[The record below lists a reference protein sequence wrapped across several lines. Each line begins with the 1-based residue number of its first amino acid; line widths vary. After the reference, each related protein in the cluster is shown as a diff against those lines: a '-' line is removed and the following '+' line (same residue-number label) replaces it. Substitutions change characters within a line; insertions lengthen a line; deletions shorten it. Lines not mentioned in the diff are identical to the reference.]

1 MRRILNLRSSVSG
14 DASSSR
20 AVAAVL
26 LERLQEANA
35 SEEVSVVVRDLNLNP
50 VPHLSSETLASFF
63 SGQPSAGSAL
73 SDALIAEII
82 QADIWVVEAPMYNW
96 GIPSTLKA
104 WIDHIVLAKKTLA
117 YTSEGPKGLLPE
129 GKIVYVVSARGGV
142 YQDTPLATHDFI
154 SQYLQIVFQ
163 SIGVQD
169 VRLVAVEG
177 TNMQTIGVEAAR
189 AKAIASLSALV

>member
-20 AVAAVL
+20 TVAAVL

-50 VPHLSSETLASFF
+50 VPHLSGETLASLF
-63 SGQPSAGSAL
+63 GGEPSQGGAL
-73 SDALIAEII
+73 SDTLIDEIM
-82 QADIWVVEAPMYNW
+82 QADIWVIEAPMYNL
-96 GIPSTLKA
+96 GIPSSLKA
-104 WIDHIVLAKKTLA
+104 WIDHIVRAKKTFA
-117 YTSEGPKGLLPE
+117 YTAEGPKGLIPE

-142 YQDTPLATHDFI
+142 YVDTPASSVDFV
-154 SQYLQIVFQ
+154 SSYLKAIFQ
-163 SIGVQD
+163 WLGVQD